1 MFLFIFRPPLSHLN
15 NRYVGRAFV
24 KTLRHDT
31 YAAIDPAQWVVTGDY
46 AGRVVLITGAS
57 RGLGRAMTLSYA
69 RAGVSGLILAARSS
83 TSLDAVEKEAQTVH
97 PTRDLKVLKLSIDV
111 ADEKSVSEAARAAE
125 KAFDRLD
132 VLVNN
137 AGILE
142 NYKLVDESDPS
153 TWWLTWEVNVKGTY
167 LVTRAFLGMLLNSG
181 SDGLEGRKTVV
192 NLSSIGAFM
201 VSNGGSS
208 YQVCGKMDILTSI

>member
-1 MFLFIFRPPLSHLN
+1 
-15 NRYVGRAFV
+15 
-24 KTLRHDT
+24 
-31 YAAIDPAQWVVTGDY
+31 
-46 AGRVVLITGAS
+46 
-57 RGLGRAMTLSYA
+57 MTLSYA

-83 TSLDAVEKEAQTVH
+83 TSLDAVEKEAQTIH
-97 PTRDLKVLKLSIDV
+97 PTGYLKVLKLSIDV

-208 YQVCGKMDILTSI
+208 YQVCGKMVILTSI